1 MARKGIDDMTKPR
14 TSPSNCAAPPVRLR
28 LRLNTIDD
36 VKAEMARLY
45 REGKAGTRD
54 VSDVSRLAN
63 VLALL
68 GRLIEGSELE
78 RRLTALEETEG
89 RHAAIH

>member
-1 MARKGIDDMTKPR
+1 MRYTP
-14 TSPSNCAAPPVRLR
+14 RLR
-28 LRLNTIDD
+28 LKLNSIDD

-68 GRLIEGSELE
+68 ARMIEGSDLE
-78 RRLTALEETEG
+78 RRIAALEGGNDE
-89 RHAAIH
+89 AK

>member
-1 MARKGIDDMTKPR
+1 MKRTR
-14 TSPSNCAAPPVRLR
+14 TSPSDGALPPVRLR

-63 VLALL
+63 VLSLL
-68 GRLIEGSELE
+68 GRLIEGSDLE
-78 RRLTALEETEG
+78 KRLLKLEEG
-89 RHAAIH
+89 SDNHASLH